1 MARHRENM
9 WRFLQGVSPP
19 VKKKKMKHWNNKPDM
34 KKREKNVL
42 FLHCGKP
49 TGRG

>member
-19 VKKKKMKHWNNKPDM
+19 VKKKDETLEQQARYE
-34 KKREKNVL
+34 KKGRKRP
-42 FLHCGKP
+42 FLRSWQ
-49 TGRG
+49 TNGRG